1 MEIRKKTIEELQ
13 AELEFE
19 SEALATLQS
28 IYADKVK
35 QVRTNTLLPPDIQTR
50 FLSEWENFY
59 QQRLMVI
66 FKKNLPLQ
74 QSVKPAAQIAP
85 EPVEAPVV
93 QPPVAFNEV
102 SEVQKVENQDP
113 VPVQEAVDHPDLS
126 GFSQEVSLNT
136 DSWMNAAESLEY
148 DDIYS
153 KDSDSTANRLIESGS
168 VVEDSYESVMKGQEE
183 DKFAATSGLK
193 GLTSFMDFDL
203 KKKRN

>member
-1 MEIRKKTIEELQ
+1 MDIRKKSIEELQ

-59 QQRLMVI
+59 QQRIMII
-66 FKKNLPLQ
+66 FKKNLQPLQ
-74 QSVKPAAQIAP
+74 PVAKPQVSPEIA
-85 EPVEAPVV
+85 EAPTN
-93 QPPVAFNEV
+93 QPLPPAEEV
-102 SEVQKVENQDP
+102 SEVKQIEAQQP
-113 VPVQEAVDHPDLS
+113 AVQEDQPLELS
-126 GFSQEVSLNT
+126 GFNNEVSLNT

-153 KDSDSTANRLIESGS
+153 RDSDSTANHLIESGS
-168 VVEDSYESVMKGQEE
+168 IEEGYESVMRGQEDE
-183 DKFAATSGLK
+183 KFAATSGLK

>member
-1 MEIRKKTIEELQ
+1 MDIRKKSIEELQ

-35 QVRTNTLLPPDIQTR
+35 QVRTNTLLPPDIQIR
-50 FLSEWENFY
+50 FLSEWETFY
-59 QQRLMVI
+59 QQRLVVI
-66 FKKNLPLQ
+66 FKKNL
-74 QSVKPAAQIAP
+74 
-85 EPVEAPVV
+85 
-93 QPPVAFNEV
+93 QPI
-102 SEVQKVENQDP
+102 KCG
-113 VPVQEAVDHPDLS
+113 PVQEAAPVVEEQVAKEVSEGKEVVKEELEVASAQEALDKPLDLS
-126 GFSQEVSLNT
+126 GFSNEVSLNT

-153 KDSDSTANRLIESGS
+153 KDSDSTANHLIDGGS
-168 VVEDSYESVMKGQEE
+168 DEGYEAVMKGQED

>member
-1 MEIRKKTIEELQ
+1 MDIRKKSIEELQ

-35 QVRTNTLLPPDIQTR
+35 QVRTNTLLPPDIQIR
-50 FLSEWENFY
+50 FLSEWETFY

-66 FKKNLPLQ
+66 FKKNLQPIKCEPIQ
-74 QSVKPAAQIAP
+74 EAAPVAEEQIAK
-85 EPVEAPVV
+85 
-93 QPPVAFNEV
+93 EV
-102 SEVQKVENQDP
+102 SERKEVVKEDLETASA
-113 VPVQEAVDHPDLS
+113 QESIDKDKPLDLS
-126 GFSQEVSLNT
+126 SFSNEVSLNT

-153 KDSDSTANRLIESGS
+153 KDSDSTANHLIDSGS
-168 VVEDSYESVMKGQEE
+168 IVNEGYEAVMKGQED